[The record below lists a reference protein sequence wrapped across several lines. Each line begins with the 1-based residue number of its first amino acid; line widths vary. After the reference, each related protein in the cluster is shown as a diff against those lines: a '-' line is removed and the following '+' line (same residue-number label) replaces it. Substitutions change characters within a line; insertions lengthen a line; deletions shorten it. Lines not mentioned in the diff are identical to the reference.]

1 MRASLLALTLLAVF
15 PADRMGTPSVSAV
28 WFSAGHRVVVRLAL
42 LRLTPHTIAAM
53 RDLLGG
59 QDPVEAS
66 LWADQVRGSRRDTG
80 ALHFVNIPL
89 DATAYDPATQ
99 CPEGR
104 CIIAAIEHDRAI
116 LADEATPLPER
127 AEALRFLLH
136 LVGDLHQPLHVSDND
151 DRGGNQT
158 EVSLFDRVTNL
169 HKVWD
174 GELIER
180 AGLDEEAYFARLKL
194 KMEGLDVGALER
206 GSVVDWAMEGH
217 RVAVEHAYRLPRGNN
232 LGQAYLDDNLPR
244 MDLAIIEAGVRLA
257 RVLNE
262 ALSGYHPAPL
272 PASLGTGVYSDREAA
287 AHEGEEAT
295 VVGVVVSVHR
305 TKGGNIF
312 LNFGADY
319 PHQTFSAAIL
329 DPHDPALLSLDRLTG
344 KTVGIRGRI
353 TRYKGS
359 LEIVVE
365 TKEQIVEGM

>member
-1 MRASLLALTLLAVF
+1 MRPSLLALTLLAAL
-15 PADRMGTPSVSAV
+15 PAERAHTPAARAV
-28 WFSAGHRVVVRLAL
+28 WFQAGHRVVVRIAL
-42 LRLTPHTIAAM
+42 TRLTPHTIDAM

-66 LWADQVRGSRRDTG
+66 LWADQIRGSRRDTG
-80 ALHFVNIPL
+80 ELHFVNIPL

-99 CPEGR
+99 CPKGR
-104 CIIAAIEHDRAI
+104 CIIAAIKRDRTI
-116 LADEATPLPER
+116 LADEAAPIPER

-136 LVGDLHQPLHVSDND
+136 LVGDLHQPLHVSDNG

-174 GELIER
+174 GELIESAR
-180 AGLDEEAYFARLKL
+180 LDEEQYFAQLQQR
-194 KMEGLDVGALER
+194 MGGLDLAALER

-217 RVAVEHAYRLPRGNN
+217 RIAVEAAYRLPRGNN
-232 LGQAYLDDNLPR
+232 LGEAYRDDNLPR
-244 MDLAIIEAGVRLA
+244 IDLALIEAGVRLA
-257 RVLNE
+257 RILND
-262 ALSGYHPAPL
+262 ALASYRPAPA
-272 PASLGTGVYSDREAA
+272 PPSLGAGTYTDREAA

-305 TKGGNIF
+305 TQGGNIF
-312 LNFGADY
+312 INFGADY

-329 DPHDPALLSLDRLTG
+329 GPRDPALLNLDRLTG
-344 KTVGIRGRI
+344 RKIGIRGRI
-353 TRYKGS
+353 TRYKGQ

-365 TKEQIVEGM
+365 RPEQIVEGM